1 MQGIAS
7 RKTPNYGRGA
17 HASHAFGW
25 LLQGFQK
32 IQGPGSRLSGAMTF
46 NGYLGRCR
54 GAFGAILG
62 FCEACRRGGLPALN
76 HDLLMRISS
85 FSSELPNIL
94 KDIQNPQSAETSDFG
109 CLNIASIASTQRDND
124 GLNKGPGGTSPG
136 CTQYIQH
143 SVAGRWMC
151 LEPCRKKL
159 AQYPSEKVQA
169 QSEWV
174 QKGGLGVRQTVQWL
188 QEVQHRFS
196 VGQMGPS

>member
-1 MQGIAS
+1 MQSHQTCEAHGLLVMPEQCLRHCAEKNGDKFFCKALLRGRLPTMEGVLTHLTHLDGFSKVFKKS
-7 RKTPNYGRGA
+7 RV
-17 HASHAFGW
+17 
-25 LLQGFQK
+25 
-32 IQGPGSRLSGAMTF
+32 QGPGSRLSGAMTF

-109 CLNIASIASTQRDND
+109 CLNIASIASIASTQRDND

-143 SVAGRWMC
+143 SVA
-151 LEPCRKKL
+151 
-159 AQYPSEKVQA
+159 A
-169 QSEWV
+169 
-174 QKGGLGVRQTVQWL
+174 
-188 QEVQHRFS
+188 
-196 VGQMGPS
+196 